1 MNYLEY
7 WSDLIANLR
16 STGYK
21 FRPNK
26 HGERDYLIFRS
37 PLQRFRCGF
46 ELSVRDKEIWVWLGS
61 STPSE
66 VEFLR
71 RIQQEKKA
79 EFEQD
84 LSEKNVDWEDKK
96 ERGRFWISPCLQ
108 ADPTDVSDWLR
119 QHEWMKRAL
128 EKLIAAVSKH
138 LDEAAAD
145 NK

>member
-1 MNYLEY
+1 MNRLEY
-7 WSDLIANLR
+7 WRELTANLR

-21 FRPNK
+21 FRPNN

-46 ELSVRDKEIWVWLGS
+46 EFSVRDKEIWVWLGS
-61 STPSE
+61 STPAE

-79 EFEQD
+79 EFEQE
-84 LSEKNVDWEDKK
+84 LSEKVEWEDNK
-96 ERGRFWISPCLQ
+96 ERGKFWISPCLQ
-108 ADPTDVSDWLR
+108 ADPTDPKDWPR
-119 QHEWMKRAL
+119 QYEWMKKAL
-128 EKLIAAVSKH
+128 EKLIAAVSKN
-138 LDEAAAD
+138 LDDAAAS